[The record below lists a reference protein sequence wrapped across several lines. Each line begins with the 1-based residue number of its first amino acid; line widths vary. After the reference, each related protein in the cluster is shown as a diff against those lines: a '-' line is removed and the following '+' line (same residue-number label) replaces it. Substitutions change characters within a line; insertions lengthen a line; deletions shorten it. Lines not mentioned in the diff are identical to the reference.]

1 MFDFIPIENYT
12 FFYYQILLVFL
23 IGILLHAVIL
33 EIDDLKNTRFL
44 KVFGYLSLVFVL
56 FYMGFRPIHS
66 VFVDMT
72 MYAYSFERYLDGN
85 PLEETEDYGFYWF
98 L

>member
-1 MFDFIPIENYT
+1 MFDFIPIEKYT

-33 EIDDLKNTRFL
+33 EIDDKRNIRFL
-44 KVFGYLSLVFVL
+44 NFFGCLSLVSIL
-56 FYMGFRPIHS
+56 LYMGFRPIHS

-72 MYAYSFERYLDGN
+72 MYAYSFERYL
-85 PLEETEDYGFYWF
+85 
-98 L
+98 